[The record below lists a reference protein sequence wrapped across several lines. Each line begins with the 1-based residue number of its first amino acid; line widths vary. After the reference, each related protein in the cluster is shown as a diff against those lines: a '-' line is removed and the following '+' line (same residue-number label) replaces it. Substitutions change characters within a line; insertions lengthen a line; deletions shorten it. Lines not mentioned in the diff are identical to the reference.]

1 MTELELIK
9 NIYLVEKKIYESNEE
24 LCKYVASL
32 SDEPVWEIY
41 SETVKEV
48 LKQKLQYEKAKLAL
62 AKNYIE
68 ILESTPIDD
77 QEKREKMLNNIADV
91 LLGGEDRLEDLR
103 ATMKLGEEMASDLFD
118 SADDEDEEEGDTAK
132 NDGWSWDDE
141 DDDNTHKC

>member
-68 ILESTPIDD
+68 ILENTPIDD

-118 SADDEDEEEGDTAK
+118 SEDDEDEGEGTTK
-132 NDGWSWDDE
+132 NDGWSWDD
-141 DDDNTHKC
+141 DDAFKC

>member
-24 LCKYVASL
+24 LCKYTASL
-32 SDEPVWEIY
+32 SDEPVWQIY

-48 LKQKLQYEKAKLAL
+48 LNQKLKYEKAKLEL

-68 ILESTPIDD
+68 ILESTKTDD
-77 QEKREKMLNNIADV
+77 QEKIEKMLNNIADV
-91 LLGGEDRLEDLR
+91 LLGGEDLLQDLR
-103 ATMKLGEEMASDLFD
+103 DTMKLGEAMSSDLF
-118 SADDEDEEEGDTAK
+118 SLEDDEDEEDGDMTK

-141 DDDNTHKC
+141 DDSDTHKC

>member
-24 LCKYVASL
+24 LCNYTASL

-48 LKQKLQYEKAKLAL
+48 LKQKLKYEKAKLAL

-68 ILESTPIDD
+68 ILDSTPIDE
-77 QEKREKMLNNIADV
+77 QEKREKLLNNSADV

-118 SADDEDEEEGDTAK
+118 SEDDEDEGVDKNK
-132 NDGWSWDDE
+132 NDGRSWDD
-141 DDDNTHKC
+141 DDDAFKC

>member
-48 LKQKLQYEKAKLAL
+48 LKQKLKYEKAKLAL

-68 ILESTPIDD
+68 ILESTPIDE
-77 QEKREKMLNNIADV
+77 QEKREKLLNNIADV

-103 ATMKLGEEMASDLFD
+103 ATMKLGEEMASDLF
-118 SADDEDEEEGDTAK
+118 SLEDDEDEGEDKNK
-132 NDGWSWDDE
+132 NDGWSWDD
-141 DDDNTHKC
+141 DDDAFKC

>member
-68 ILESTPIDD
+68 ILESTSIDD

-118 SADDEDEEEGDTAK
+118 SEDDEDEEEGDTAK

>member
-24 LCKYVASL
+24 LCNYTASL

-48 LKQKLQYEKAKLAL
+48 LKQKLKYEKAKLAL

-103 ATMKLGEEMASDLFD
+103 ATMKLGEEMSSDLF
-118 SADDEDEEEGDTAK
+118 SSEDDEDEGEDKNK
-132 NDGWSWDDE
+132 NDGWSWDD
-141 DDDNTHKC
+141 DDDAFKC

>member
-24 LCKYVASL
+24 LCNYTASL

-48 LKQKLQYEKAKLAL
+48 LKQKLKYEKAKLAL

-68 ILESTPIDD
+68 ILESTPIDE
-77 QEKREKMLNNIADV
+77 QEKREKLLNNIADV

-118 SADDEDEEEGDTAK
+118 SEDDEDEGEDKNK
-132 NDGWSWDDE
+132 NDGWSWDD
-141 DDDNTHKC
+141 DDDAFKC

>member
-24 LCKYVASL
+24 LCNYTASL

-48 LKQKLQYEKAKLAL
+48 LKQKLKYEKAKLAL

-91 LLGGEDRLEDLR
+91 LLGGEVRLEDLR
-103 ATMKLGEEMASDLFD
+103 ATMKLGEEMSSDLFSLED
-118 SADDEDEEEGDTAK
+118 DEEEGEDKNK
-132 NDGWSWDDE
+132 NDGWSWDD
-141 DDDNTHKC
+141 DDDAFKC

>member
-9 NIYLVEKKIYESNEE
+9 NIYLVEEKIYESNKE
-24 LCKYVASL
+24 LCNYVASL
-32 SDEPVWEIY
+32 SDEPVWQIY

-48 LKQKLQYEKAKLAL
+48 LKQKLEYEKAKLAL
-62 AKNYIE
+62 AKKYIE
-68 ILESTPIDD
+68 ILESTKPDD

-118 SADDEDEEEGDTAK
+118 SEDDEDEGKDPTK
-132 NDGWSWDDE
+132 NDGRSWDD
-141 DDDNTHKC
+141 DDDAFKC

>member
-24 LCKYVASL
+24 LCNYTASL

-48 LKQKLQYEKAKLAL
+48 LKQKLKYEKAKLAL

-68 ILESTPIDD
+68 ILESTPIDE
-77 QEKREKMLNNIADV
+77 QEKREKLLNNIADV

-103 ATMKLGEEMASDLFD
+103 ATMKLGEEMSSDLF
-118 SADDEDEEEGDTAK
+118 SSEDDEDEGEDKNK
-132 NDGWSWDDE
+132 NDGWSWDD
-141 DDDNTHKC
+141 DDDAFKC

>member
-32 SDEPVWEIY
+32 SDEPVWQIY

-48 LKQKLQYEKAKLAL
+48 LQQKLKYEKAKLAL
-62 AKNYIE
+62 AKTYIE
-68 ILESTPIDD
+68 ILESTNPDD
-77 QEKREKMLNNIADV
+77 QEKIEKMLNNIADV
-91 LLGGEDRLEDLR
+91 LLGGEDRLQDLR
-103 ATMKLGEEMASDLFD
+103 DTMKLGEAMTLDLF
-118 SADDEDEEEGDTAK
+118 SQDDEDEESEDMAK

-141 DDDNTHKC
+141 DDSDTHKC

>member
-9 NIYLVEKKIYESNEE
+9 NIYLVEKKIYESNKE

-103 ATMKLGEEMASDLFD
+103 ATMKLGEEMASDLFSQD
-118 SADDEDEEEGDTAK
+118 EEDEGKDPTK
-132 NDGWSWDDE
+132 NDGWSWDD
-141 DDDNTHKC
+141 DDAFKC

>member
-24 LCKYVASL
+24 LCNYTASL

-48 LKQKLQYEKAKLAL
+48 LKQKLKYEKAKLAL

-91 LLGGEDRLEDLR
+91 LLGGEVRLEDLR

-118 SADDEDEEEGDTAK
+118 SEDDEDEGEDKNK
-132 NDGWSWDDE
+132 NDGWSWDD
-141 DDDNTHKC
+141 DDDAFKC

>member
-9 NIYLVEKKIYESNEE
+9 NIYLVEEKIYESNEE

-48 LKQKLQYEKAKLAL
+48 LKQKLQYEKAKLSL

-68 ILESTPIDD
+68 ILESTPIDN

-103 ATMKLGEEMASDLFD
+103 ATMKLGEEMASDFFD
-118 SADDEDEEEGDTAK
+118 SEDDEDESEDKNK
-132 NDGWSWDDE
+132 NDGWSWDD
-141 DDDNTHKC
+141 DDDAFKC

>member
-103 ATMKLGEEMASDLFD
+103 ETMKLGEEMASDLFD
-118 SADDEDEEEGDTAK
+118 SEDDEDEDKNK
-132 NDGWSWDDE
+132 NDGWSWDD
-141 DDDNTHKC
+141 DDDAFKC

>member
-103 ATMKLGEEMASDLFD
+103 ATMKLGEEMASDLF
-118 SADDEDEEEGDTAK
+118 SSEDDEDEGKDPTK
-132 NDGWSWDDE
+132 NDGWSWDD
-141 DDDNTHKC
+141 DDDAFKC

>member
-9 NIYLVEKKIYESNEE
+9 NIYLVEKKIYESNKE
-24 LCKYVASL
+24 LCNYVASL
-32 SDEPVWEIY
+32 SDEPVWQLY

-48 LKQKLQYEKAKLAL
+48 LKQKLEYEKAKLAL

-77 QEKREKMLNNIADV
+77 QEKREKMLNNIADI

-103 ATMKLGEEMASDLFD
+103 ETMKLGEEMSDLCSLD
-118 SADDEDEEEGDTAK
+118 DDEDEGKDKNK
-132 NDGWSWDDE
+132 NDGWSWDD
-141 DDDNTHKC
+141 DDDTFKC

>member
-24 LCKYVASL
+24 LCNYTASL

-48 LKQKLQYEKAKLAL
+48 LKQKLKYEKAKLAL

-91 LLGGEDRLEDLR
+91 LLGGDDRLEDLR
-103 ATMKLGEEMASDLFD
+103 ATMKLGEEMSSDLF
-118 SADDEDEEEGDTAK
+118 SSEDDEDEGEGKDK
-132 NDGWSWDDE
+132 NDGWSWDD
-141 DDDNTHKC
+141 DDDAFKC

>member
-77 QEKREKMLNNIADV
+77 QEKREQMLNNIADV

-103 ATMKLGEEMASDLFD
+103 ATMKLGEEMSDLCSLD
-118 SADDEDEEEGDTAK
+118 DDEDEGEDKNK
-132 NDGWSWDDE
+132 NDGWSWDD
-141 DDDNTHKC
+141 DDDAFKC

>member
-1 MTELELIK
+1 MTELELMK
-9 NIYLVEKKIYESNEE
+9 NIYLVEEKIYESNKE
-24 LCKYVASL
+24 LCNYTASL
-32 SDEPVWEIY
+32 SDEPVWQIY

-48 LKQKLQYEKAKLAL
+48 LNQKLKYEKAKLAL

-118 SADDEDEEEGDTAK
+118 SEDDEDEGEGKDK
-132 NDGWSWDDE
+132 NDGWSWDD
-141 DDDNTHKC
+141 DDDAFKC

>member
-32 SDEPVWEIY
+32 SDEPVWQIY

-62 AKNYIE
+62 AKKYIE

-103 ATMKLGEEMASDLFD
+103 ETMKLGEEMSSDLFSQD
-118 SADDEDEEEGDTAK
+118 EEDEDEDKNK
-132 NDGWSWDDE
+132 NDGWSWDD
-141 DDDNTHKC
+141 DDDAFKC

>member
-9 NIYLVEKKIYESNEE
+9 NIYLVEKKIYESNEK
-24 LCKYVASL
+24 LCAYVASL
-32 SDEPVWEIY
+32 SDEPVWQIY

-48 LKQKLQYEKAKLAL
+48 LHQKLQYEKAKLAL

-91 LLGGEDRLEDLR
+91 LLGGEDRLADLR
-103 ATMKLGEEMASDLFD
+103 DTMKLGGEMASDLF
-118 SADDEDEEEGDTAK
+118 SQDEDEDEAKNK
-132 NDGWSWDDE
+132 NDGWSWDD
-141 DDDNTHKC
+141 DDDSFKC